1 MKSRNTTLK
10 KRKQLA
16 ALLMC
21 LVLTAG
27 LLPQYA
33 DAAADKTVRVG
44 WFESSFNTT
53 DKLGRRSGYAYEYQL
68 KIASYTGWSYEYI
81 QGSWSE
87 LMRMLIDGEIDLLS
101 DVSYTEE
108 RSELMLFPELP
119 MGAEEYFVFTAPDN
133 KDISLSDPATLNGK
147 RVGVNKGSIQV
158 NLYRDWAER
167 NGVSGEL
174 IEVTTSE
181 DESLSMLENGELDAY
196 VTADSFTNPE
206 RAAPVFKVGSS
217 DYFFAVSNSRP
228 DLLTELNS
236 AMSRIQDE
244 NRFFNQHLFERYMK
258 TAGAHAFLSPAET
271 EWLAEHGK
279 IRVGYLDNYLAFC
292 AADSSGQLTGAM
304 KDYLEKAE
312 TCLVN
317 GKLSF
322 EPIAYTTVEAAIRA
336 VENGEADCMFPINF
350 SGYDSEKSG
359 VVMSPTILYTD
370 IFAVVRQSDLN
381 AFSNKQYVVAAV
393 NQGNVN
399 YDAFLLDYYPSWK
412 KVYYETTEECLKAV
426 SDSVADCVLVSGY
439 RYNNLSRLCNKY
451 RLTTFPTGVD
461 LELCFAVKKGNIEL
475 YSILAKAVNQ
485 IPSSA
490 VNSALSYY
498 ITEDAKLTL
507 GDFIADNLALATLI
521 TGAVMLF
528 IILLMV
534 RSMRAEKRAKAL
546 IAATETD
553 ALTGLY
559 NRDYFFQYANRM
571 RREHPDAPMDAIVM
585 NIEQFHTVNALN
597 GREFGDQVLRVLGN
611 EIRLIAEE
619 TGGIAGRF
627 GADRFDL
634 YCKHEADC
642 QAIFDRLQKKLDV
655 TAPNASIRLRMGV
668 MRWQKELEPIQMFDR
683 ARTACSMARGNFTQ
697 RLIVFDE
704 KMRERELLE
713 QRLMGDLR
721 RALDEF
727 EFEVHYQ
734 PKYDIQFDPPKI
746 VSTEALV
753 RWHHPEL
760 GMIPP
765 DKFIPM
771 LERNGKIGEVDKY
784 VWTQAAR
791 QVARWRAQFGVTLPV
806 SVNLSRV
813 DIFDPELENTL
824 EAILSQNGLEH
835 DALKLEVTETAYTDN
850 AQHLIQVVESLRG
863 KGYTVEMDDF
873 GTGYSSLNMLS
884 AMPIDVLKMDK
895 TFIQNIE
902 NNEKDTQ
909 LVALILGTAKSL
921 NIPVVAEGVET
932 ESQMLM
938 LKRLGC
944 TIVQGYF
951 LSKPLHPSEFETYL
965 LKNIGR

>member
-1 MKSRNTTLK
+1 
-10 KRKQLA
+10 
-16 ALLMC
+16 
-21 LVLTAG
+21 
-27 LLPQYA
+27 
-33 DAAADKTVRVG
+33 
-44 WFESSFNTT
+44 
-53 DKLGRRSGYAYEYQL
+53 
-68 KIASYTGWSYEYI
+68 
-81 QGSWSE
+81 
-87 LMRMLIDGEIDLLS
+87 
-101 DVSYTEE
+101 
-108 RSELMLFPELP
+108 
-119 MGAEEYFVFTAPDN
+119 
-133 KDISLSDPATLNGK
+133 
-147 RVGVNKGSIQV
+147 
-158 NLYRDWAER
+158 
-167 NGVSGEL
+167 
-174 IEVTTSE
+174 
-181 DESLSMLENGELDAY
+181 
-196 VTADSFTNPE
+196 
-206 RAAPVFKVGSS
+206 
-217 DYFFAVSNSRP
+217 
-228 DLLTELNS
+228 
-236 AMSRIQDE
+236 
-244 NRFFNQHLFERYMK
+244 
-258 TAGAHAFLSPAET
+258 
-271 EWLAEHGK
+271 
-279 IRVGYLDNYLAFC
+279 
-292 AADSSGQLTGAM
+292 
-304 KDYLEKAE
+304 
-312 TCLVN
+312 
-317 GKLSF
+317 
-322 EPIAYTTVEAAIRA
+322 
-336 VENGEADCMFPINF
+336 
-350 SGYDSEKSG
+350 
-359 VVMSPTILYTD
+359 
-370 IFAVVRQSDLN
+370 
-381 AFSNKQYVVAAV
+381 
-393 NQGNVN
+393 
-399 YDAFLLDYYPSWK
+399 
-412 KVYYETTEECLKAV
+412 
-426 SDSVADCVLVSGY
+426 
-439 RYNNLSRLCNKY
+439 
-451 RLTTFPTGVD
+451 
-461 LELCFAVKKGNIEL
+461 
-475 YSILAKAVNQ
+475 
-485 IPSSA
+485 
-490 VNSALSYY
+490 
-498 ITEDAKLTL
+498 
-507 GDFIADNLALATLI
+507 
-521 TGAVMLF
+521 
-528 IILLMV
+528 
-534 RSMRAEKRAKAL
+534 
-546 IAATETD
+546 
-553 ALTGLY
+553 
-559 NRDYFFQYANRM
+559 
-571 RREHPDAPMDAIVM
+571 
-585 NIEQFHTVNALN
+585 
-597 GREFGDQVLRVLGN
+597 
-611 EIRLIAEE
+611 
-619 TGGIAGRF
+619 
-627 GADRFDL
+627 
-634 YCKHEADC
+634 
-642 QAIFDRLQKKLDV
+642 
-655 TAPNASIRLRMGV
+655 MGV

-944 TIVQGYF
+944 TIVQGYYF
-951 LSKPLHPSEFETYL
+951 SKPLHPSEFETYL